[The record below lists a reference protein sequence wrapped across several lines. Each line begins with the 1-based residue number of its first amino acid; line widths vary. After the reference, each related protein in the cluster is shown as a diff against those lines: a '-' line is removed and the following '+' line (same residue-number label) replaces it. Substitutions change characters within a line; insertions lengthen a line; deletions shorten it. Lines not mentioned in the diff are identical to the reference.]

1 MGKLTVII
9 PDELEKRF
17 RIEIIKHYNG
27 KRGTLTKAVINA
39 ITYLLN
45 LWIEP
50 MQWSNME
57 IKEKIKSMPHRDRLK
72 LKKDLRSLYYTYIEN
87 EYLNHADVIE
97 LVVQALNVEKG
108 AGKSAFDGFIDHNI
122 KA

>member
-45 LWIEP
+45 LWTEP
-50 MQWSNME
+50 MQWPNME

-87 EYLNHADVIE
+87 EYLNHADIIE

-108 AGKSAFDGFIDHNI
+108 AGKSAFNDFIDHNI